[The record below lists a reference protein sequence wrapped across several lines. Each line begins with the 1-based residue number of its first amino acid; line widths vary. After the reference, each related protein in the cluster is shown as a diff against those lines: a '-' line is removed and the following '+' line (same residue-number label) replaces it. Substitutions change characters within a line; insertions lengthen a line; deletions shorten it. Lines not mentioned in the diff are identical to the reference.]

1 MIQIKNM
8 KKMSDFNMENP
19 SGCLASVVI
28 PNDKVNH
35 PSHYTWLKD
44 LCGIEVIDITR
55 HMSFDLGNVIK
66 YTLRAGHKS
75 EEGYSNFDKEL
86 EDLRKA
92 KWYLD
97 DEIHTRTKEPTDADK
112 IAELEAQVKDLTK
125 ALNNARLIRTKETF
139 LLSRKEIIKMYE
151 ELKDK
156 QTSGPIKLVQSH
168 GSGIGTNTTMVISNI
183 FADGKLGETTSID
196 ITDYDCW

>member
-1 MIQIKNM
+1 MN
-8 KKMSDFNMENP
+8 
-19 SGCLASVVI
+19 
-28 PNDKVNH
+28 
-35 PSHYTWLKD
+35 
-44 LCGIEVIDITR
+44 
-55 HMSFDLGNVIK
+55 FDLGNVIK

-75 EEGYSNFDKEL
+75 EEGYSDSDKEL

-97 DEIHTRTKEPTDADK
+97 DEIRTRTGEPTDADK
-112 IAELEAQVKDLTK
+112 IAKLETEVKDLTRILNKVK
-125 ALNNARLIRTKETF
+125 ATTKVKETF

-156 QTSGPIKLVQSH
+156 QTSDPIKLVQSH
-168 GSGIGTNTTMVISNI
+168 ESGIGTGTTMIISNI
-183 FADGKLGETTSID
+183 LENGKIGELTSID